1 MKEIYKQRKKY
12 NKIVTDCVNERMDG
26 WMKGRETDEQ
36 DPTLCPSLSCRYLTF
51 SSTLTVITVWS
62 AVA

>member
-26 WMKGRETDEQ
+26 WMKGRET
-36 DPTLCPSLSCRYLTF
+36 
-51 SSTLTVITVWS
+51 
-62 AVA
+62 